1 MRLSRYVFPVMASLG
16 FGFLYVPILILV
28 IYSFNES
35 KLVTVWG
42 GFSTRWYVEL
52 FQDPQILDAAKLS
65 LQIAASSATIALV
78 LGVAAAMTLVRFRWF
93 RGRTWLAG
101 MVAAPLVMP
110 EVITGLSLLL
120 LFVALD
126 NWLGWPSGRGVTTI
140 VLAHATFGMAFVAV
154 IVQARL
160 RDMDRT
166 LEEAAMD
173 LGARPATVF
182 LTVTLP
188 TIAPALVAAWLLAF
202 TLSLDDLVIAS
213 FVSGP
218 GSSTLPMVVFSK
230 VRLGISPDINAL
242 ATLMILIVGLGG
254 VFGFWQMRRSTHRRY
269 A

>member
-1 MRLSRYVFPVMASLG
+1 MRLSRYVFPFMASLG

-254 VFGFWQMRRSTHRRY
+254 VFGFWQMRRSTHRRS

>member
-202 TLSLDDLVIAS
+202 L
-213 FVSGP
+213 
-218 GSSTLPMVVFSK
+218 
-230 VRLGISPDINAL
+230 
-242 ATLMILIVGLGG
+242 
-254 VFGFWQMRRSTHRRY
+254 
-269 A
+269 

>member
-42 GFSTRWYVEL
+42 GFSPRWYAEL
-52 FQDPQILDAAKLS
+52 FQDSQVLDAAKLS

-93 RGRTWLAG
+93 PGRTWLAG

-126 NWLGWPSGRGVTTI
+126 NWLGWPSGRGMTTI

-173 LGARPATVF
+173 LGARPVTVF

-188 TIAPALVAAWLLAF
+188 TIAPTLVALWLLAF

-218 GSSTLPMVVFSK
+218 GASTLPMVVFSK

-254 VFGFWQMRRSTHRRY
+254 VLGFWQMRQSTNRRS